1 MLWLEIKLINP
12 LPRYR
17 KAVKF
22 KLSFF
27 RPHGYRIFISNRFK
41 FTDTS
46 RFRPFSCAAMPV
58 WYLSIQIVHQREPD
72 LANINLLPLSFVY
85 LWFLFNFLQ
94 TDWSNFP
101 MLHARIKQ
109 ERLKTQRKA
118 GFFLFQRYKTDVA
131 YFCQE
136 SYFRFETL
144 NNTHAPTA

>member
-12 LPRYR
+12 LPKYR

-58 WYLSIQIVHQREPD
+58 WYLSTQIVQQREPD
-72 LANINLLPLSFVY
+72 LPNINLLMVSFQ
-85 LWFLFNFLQ
+85 FLA
-94 TDWSNFP
+94 DWLIKISDASCTNQ
-101 MLHARIKQ
+101 ARKTKNPA
-109 ERLKTQRKA
+109 ERRI
-118 GFFLFQRYKTDVA
+118 LFQRYKTDA
-131 YFCQE
+131 ARFNCQKVRTW
-136 SYFRFETL
+136 S
-144 NNTHAPTA
+144 

>member
-22 KLSFF
+22 KLSLF

-58 WYLSIQIVHQREPD
+58 WYLSIQIVQQHEPD
-72 LANINLLPLSFVY
+72 LANINLSFSFVY
-85 LWFLFNFLQ
+85 LWFLFKLSDASCTNQ
-94 TDWSNFP
+94 
-101 MLHARIKQ
+101 ARKTKNPA
-109 ERLKTQRKA
+109 ERRI
-118 GFFLFQRYKTDVA
+118 LFQRYKTDVA
-131 YFCQE
+131 HFCQE
-136 SYFRFETL
+136 SCVSELRFNCQKVRTWS
-144 NNTHAPTA
+144 

>member
-12 LPRYR
+12 LPKYR

-58 WYLSIQIVHQREPD
+58 WYLSTQIVQQREPD
-72 LANINLLPLSFVY
+72 LPNINLLMVSFQ
-85 LWFLFNFLQ
+85 FLA
-94 TDWSNFP
+94 DWLIKISDASCTNQ
-101 MLHARIKQ
+101 ARKTKNPA
-109 ERLKTQRKA
+109 ERRI
-118 GFFLFQRYKTDVA
+118 LFQRYKTDVA
-131 YFCQE
+131 HFCQE
-136 SYFRFETL
+136 SCVSELRFNCQKVRTWS
-144 NNTHAPTA
+144 